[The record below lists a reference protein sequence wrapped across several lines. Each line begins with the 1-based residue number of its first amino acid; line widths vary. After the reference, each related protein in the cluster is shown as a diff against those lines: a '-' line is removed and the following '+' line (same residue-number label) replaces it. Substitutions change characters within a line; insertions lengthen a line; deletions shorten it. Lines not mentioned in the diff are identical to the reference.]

1 MKSVPDRVFFNDPSF
16 FFSRTFYSRW
26 AAHSSTTS
34 TTSNYTA
41 HFAQVIPRLRRRYI
55 QPTRVSQL
63 SHTSLP
69 LSLSFSLS
77 LSLPSF
83 LPLSFTFSDPYL
95 ISPFSFPTENLSHLI
110 SFLHGDQFNDV
121 PREAR
126 SPFLTSIA
134 LRMPKTKEELTND
147 DNFSSQFPMMWLN
160 FYIDFKYVQS
170 VIWCC
175 LRTKGMHIL

>member
-1 MKSVPDRVFFNDPSF
+1 MRFEFTTFNFEVKCWATGIISRSQSDKICFTRLWGFMKSVPDRVFFNDPSF

-69 LSLSFSLS
+69 LSL
-77 LSLPSF
+77 F
-83 LPLSFTFSDPYL
+83 LPLSL
-95 ISPFSFPTENLSHLI
+95 
-110 SFLHGDQFNDV
+110 
-121 PREAR
+121 
-126 SPFLTSIA
+126 SPFLSPSFFHF
-134 LRMPKTKEELTND
+134 LWPLSYLPFLFSHWEPLSF
-147 DNFSSQFPMMWLN
+147 NFFSARRP
-160 FYIDFKYVQS
+160 I
-170 VIWCC
+170 
-175 LRTKGMHIL
+175 